1 MAESIVAQVSHLSA
15 SALANRVSGD
25 SGEESVMEGSM
36 AIAQA
41 VKACRPAVI
50 SAYPITPQTHIVEI
64 LARMVADGE
73 LDAEYIR
80 VDSEFSAA
88 SVIGGASATGVR
100 AYTASASQGLLLMT
114 EVIYYLAGTRL
125 PVVIT
130 AANRQLSAPIGLQ
143 PEHQDS
149 QSLRDSG
156 LIQLYVESAQEAY
169 DAHVQA
175 FKIAEDPQVL
185 LPVMVCVDGYTLT
198 HVYEPVTTF
207 GQAAI
212 EAFLPSYDPIHY
224 LTPDRPMTFG
234 GIADET
240 NALEFHYLIQ
250 EAMQNAKKVIEAVA
264 REYETT
270 FGQFHGGL
278 IDCYKAEDAEIILV
292 AMGST
297 VSTLREAVD
306 RLRDE
311 GIKVGLVKVRCFR
324 PFPSDE
330 VRQAI
335 KGAAAA
341 VVLDRALSM
350 GFQGVLAS
358 DVKAALYDAPHR
370 PLVLGMLA
378 GYGGREV
385 TLETVRY
392 IVDRARRALDAG
404 IVEPTVDFVGLR
416 DELLKSITRTRNGI

>member
-1 MAESIVAQVSHLSA
+1 MAASIGASSSHLSV
-15 SALANRVSGD
+15 SALANLSP
-25 SGEESVMEGSM
+25 GETSVMEGSM
-36 AIAQA
+36 AIAMA
-41 VKACRPAVI
+41 VKSCRPAVI
-50 SAYPITPQTHIVEI
+50 SAYPITPQTHIVES

-73 LDAEYIR
+73 LEAEYIR

-100 AYTASASQGLLLMT
+100 AYTASSSQGLLLMA

-125 PVVIT
+125 PVVLT

-149 QSLRDSG
+149 QVLRDSG
-156 LIQLYVESAQEAY
+156 LIQLYVESGQEAY
-169 DAHVQA
+169 DAHIQA
-175 FKIAEDPQVL
+175 FRIAEDHRVL

-207 GQAAI
+207 DQAAI
-212 EAFLPSYDPIHY
+212 DAFLLDYDPVHY
-224 LTPDRPMTFG
+224 LEPGRPMTFG
-234 GIADET
+234 GIADDT
-240 NALEFHYLIQ
+240 NALEFHYSVH
-250 EAMQNAKKVIEAVA
+250 EAMLNAKKVIEDVA
-264 REYETT
+264 REYETA

-278 IDCYKAEDAEIILV
+278 IDCYYSEDAEIILV
-292 AMGST
+292 AIGST

-306 RLRDE
+306 RLRSE
-311 GIKVGLVKVRCFR
+311 GARVGLVKVRCFR

-330 VRQAI
+330 LRRAV
-335 KGAAAA
+335 KGAAAV

-358 DVKAALYDAPHR
+358 DVKAALYDAPNR

-385 TLETVRY
+385 TIATVRY
-392 IVDRARRALDAG
+392 IVDRARRAVDAG
-404 IVEPTVDFVGLR
+404 IVEPTVDFVGLK
-416 DELLKSITRTRNGI
+416 DELLKPITRSRNGI